1 MKTLIEFIRK
11 YFFVIMAIAVCFL
24 SLLQISCGNQ
34 PKPQQLNI
42 DSIDNQKS
50 KSDSLY
56 TAKANILLQQKDSF
70 IEVLHAKLANE
81 KTNTAAQ
88 RAKANEQHV
97 LNDSLQAK
105 YSRELSLL
113 SCDELIQG
121 LKVEITDKDSVI
133 ESLEV
138 EIDNYACE
146 VIQLEEKVI
155 IQKGIIDSKQNLIE
169 SKDSTINHLA
179 TLKRKSDFWNKAKI
193 KAAGAVILFESIKL
207 LIK

>member
-42 DSIDNQKS
+42 DSTDKRKS
-50 KSDSLY
+50 KSDSLH

-70 IEVLHAKLANE
+70 IEVLHAKLVKE
-81 KTNTAAQ
+81 KANTAAQ
-88 RAKANEQHV
+88 KAKANEQHI

-113 SCDELIQG
+113 SCDKLVQG
-121 LKVEITDKDSVI
+121 LKLEITDKDSAI

-146 VIQLEEKVI
+146 VIQLETKVI
-155 IQKGIIDSKQNLIE
+155 IQKGIIDNKHNLIE
-169 SKDSTINHLA
+169 SKDSTINFYK
-179 TLKRKSDFWNKAKI
+179 TQKKKSDLWNKVKI
-193 KAAGAVILFESIKL
+193 KAAGAVILFESIIL
-207 LIK
+207 LMK

>member
-42 DSIDNQKS
+42 

-56 TAKANILLQQKDSF
+56 TAKANILIQQKDSF
-70 IEVLHAKLANE
+70 IEVLHAKLAKE
-81 KTNTAAQ
+81 KAITAAQ
-88 RAKANEQHV
+88 RAKANEQHI

-105 YSRELSLL
+105 YSRELNLL
-113 SCDELIQG
+113 SCDELMQG
-121 LKVEITDKDSVI
+121 LKVEITNKDSVI
-133 ESLEV
+133 GSLEV

-146 VIQLEEKVI
+146 VIQLEEKVD
-155 IQKGIIDSKQNLIE
+155 IQKGIIDSKQSLIE
-169 SKDSTINHLA
+169 SKDSTINFYK
-179 TLKRKSDFWNKAKI
+179 TQKKKSDLWNKMKI
-193 KAAGAVILFESIKL
+193 KAAGAVILFESIIL
-207 LIK
+207 LMK